1 MAAESALHL
10 GLPDLAAAAYESLS
24 GLAGH
29 PATAGSGTCVGPVDA
44 FLAMAAEAAG
54 ERDLATRHA
63 REAARL
69 CEEWQVPLAAR
80 WFAGVRE
87 TFGF

>member
-1 MAAESALHL
+1 
-10 GLPDLAAAAYESLS
+10 
-24 GLAGH
+24 
-29 PATAGSGTCVGPVDA
+29 
-44 FLAMAAEAAG
+44 MAAEAAG